1 MSFIKKHLK
10 FLVLVLT
17 ILSIYIIYQNNY
29 NKALNYTSIGDG
41 LSKGIDSYGNI
52 DYGYS
57 DYIKDYLQ
65 ENNLLKF
72 YTKDFSS
79 EEMSITTLKSTI
91 QLDKKVE
98 YKNTKINIKSI
109 LSESDIITMSIGLN
123 DLIYKMSILDTTSI
137 QKIDKIV
144 DSVYND
150 FSSLITEIKKYYKED
165 IYVIGY
171 YTSSKYSY
179 KINYGI
185 EQLNKKYQKDEN
197 ITYIATDY
205 FLNKN
210 EKYLL
215 NPNQYYPNSSGYQV
229 ISSKILAKITKK
241 LEN

>member
-10 FLVLVLT
+10 FLALILT

-41 LSKGIDSYGNI
+41 LSKGIDSYGNV

-79 EEMSITTLKSTI
+79 EEMSITTLENII
-91 QLDKKVE
+91 QLDKKMV

-109 LSESDIITMSIGLN
+109 LSESDILTMSIGLN

-137 QKIDKIV
+137 YKIDQIV
-144 DSVYND
+144 DSIYND

-171 YTSSKYSY
+171 YTSPKYSY
-179 KINYGI
+179 MINYGI

-197 ITYIATDY
+197 IIYIATDY